1 MKMDVAVG
9 GGGTSVGLADLLIVL
24 ASGGGGGEPPQAWR
38 ICSQSWRPPLPPAPS
53 ARPLAYSLGTGNRPP
68 SKTCQKYPSTHQ
80 QIVLVI
86 QKEELNTFKQT
97 KQVIIKSVVKIKLKR
112 KKNNLLIQIII
123 FFIEY
128 PDPVKEARILKTAMS
143 NAILYFTVHFN
154 PPPQGE
160 KYC

>member
-9 GGGTSVGLADLLIVL
+9 GW
-24 ASGGGGGEPPQAWR
+24 GGGEPPQALR

-97 KQVIIKSVVKIKLKR
+97 KQVLIKSVVKIKLKR

-128 PDPVKEARILKTAMS
+128 PDPVKDRILKTAMR
-143 NAILYFTVHFN
+143 NAIFYILT
-154 PPPQGE
+154 PPPGG
-160 KYC
+160 KILLKGMKG